1 MISNIFVI
9 SRTSGVCIIHKS
21 YSAKRQDESII
32 SGYLTALNDFSQEIG
47 GKTKELKMENSR
59 LKYEF
64 VDDEIMFVF
73 VVEET
78 TNLDKKKQMENAI
91 KEILSLY
98 KTKFPKGLNF
108 MGDTDIFYKNLG
120 TDILDKVLYPLALK
134 MGELNLI
141 IEERLGSLKQGSY
154 SLIKSNEPYDLD
166 NLVL

>member
-47 GKTKELKMENSR
+47 GQTKELKMENSR

-64 VDDEIMFVF
+64 VDSETMFVF

-78 TNLDKKKQMENAI
+78 DDPNKKSQMNDAI
-91 KEILSLY
+91 DRVISEYRK
-98 KTKFPKGLNF
+98 KFPNGLNF
-108 MGDTDIFYKNLG
+108 TGNTEKYYKAIGN
-120 TDILDKVLYPLALK
+120 DILDKIMYPLALQTR
-134 MGELNLI
+134 ELSLI
-141 IEERLGSLKQGSY
+141 IESRISNFQNNDY
-154 SLIKSNEPYDLD
+154 SQIKSDEPFDLE